1 MISGILQVGS
11 WVQVRLL
18 NNYVP
23 LVSPSPDPMQ
33 GAVRII
39 NGQQEIFNGEYWE
52 KNLGQV
58 VQIGITDRTEAVLAW
73 AEGKMLQEARAQEM
87 ARTKPAV
94 ADALDAVARAEEQ
107 LKIILLLT
115 EENK

>member
-1 MISGILQVGS
+1 MISSISQVGG
-11 WVQVRLL
+11 WVEVRLV

-23 LVSPSPDPMQ
+23 LVSPSPNPMH

-39 NGQQEIFNGEYWE
+39 NGQQEIFNGEHWE
-52 KNLGQV
+52 KNRGQV
-58 VQIGITDRTEAVLAW
+58 VQIGITNRTEAVLAW
-73 AEGKMLQEARAQEM
+73 AEGKMLQEAKAQEM

-107 LKIILLLT
+107 LKLILLLT
-115 EENK
+115 EQSR